1 MKYKQVTADEWA
13 DFCSSFRTYATE
25 DFEGED
31 YHSVMYNKL
40 GLRAQGPMV
49 GTIIGVVHYHH
60 DGTKTYEI
68 ADMPV
73 EDLKEHQR

>member
-13 DFCSSFRTYATE
+13 EFLSSFRTYAT
-25 DFEGED
+25 DGVEGDD
-31 YHSVMYNKL
+31 YHVVMYDKL
-40 GLRAQGPMV
+40 SQGPLV
-49 GTIIGVVHYHH
+49 GEIIGVVHYHH

-73 EDLKEHQR
+73 EEK

>member
-25 DFEGED
+25 SREGKD
-31 YHSVMYNKL
+31 NHSVMYNKL
-40 GLRAQGPMV
+40 AQGPLV

-68 ADMPV
+68 ADMPT
-73 EDLKEHQR
+73 EEE

>member
-13 DFCSSFRTYATE
+13 EFLSSFRTYAT
-25 DFEGED
+25 DGVEGDD
-31 YHSVMYNKL
+31 YHVVMYDKL
-40 GLRAQGPMV
+40 SQGPLV

-68 ADMPV
+68 ADMPNDEV
-73 EDLKEHQR
+73 QK

>member
-31 YHSVMYNKL
+31 YHSVMYHKL
-40 GLRAQGPMV
+40 SQGPMV
-49 GTIIGVVHYHH
+49 GEIIGVVHYHH
-60 DGTKTYEI
+60 DGSRTYEI
-68 ADMPV
+68 WDMPG
-73 EDLKEHQR
+73 EQAK

>member
-25 DFEGED
+25 NVEGED
-31 YHSVMYNKL
+31 GHSVMYDKL
-40 GLRAQGPMV
+40 AQGPMV
-49 GTIIGVVHYHH
+49 GEIIGVVHYHH

-68 ADMPV
+68 AEMPV
-73 EDLKEHQR
+73 EEQAK

>member
-13 DFCSSFRTYATE
+13 DFCSSFRTYASE
-25 DFEGED
+25 DFEGDD
-31 YHSVMYNKL
+31 YHSVMYDKL
-40 GLRAQGPMV
+40 SQGPVV
-49 GTIIGVVHYHH
+49 GEIIGVVHYHH

-68 ADMPV
+68 ADLPV

>member
-1 MKYKQVTADEWA
+1 MKYRQVTADEWA

-25 DFEGED
+25 GREGEGED
-31 YHSVMYNKL
+31 RHSVMYDKL
-40 GLRAQGPMV
+40 SQGPLV

>member
-25 DFEGED
+25 GQEGKD
-31 YHSVMYNKL
+31 HHSVMYNKL
-40 GLRAQGPMV
+40 SQGPLV
-49 GTIIGVVHYHH
+49 GEIIGVVHYHR

-68 ADMPV
+68 ADMPT
-73 EDLKEHQR
+73 EEEWR

>member
-1 MKYKQVTADEWA
+1 M
-13 DFCSSFRTYATE
+13 
-25 DFEGED
+25 DFEGDD

-40 GLRAQGPMV
+40 AQGPLV

-68 ADMPV
+68 ADMPNDEV
-73 EDLKEHQR
+73 QK

>member
-31 YHSVMYNKL
+31 YHSVMYDKL
-40 GLRAQGPMV
+40 SQGPLV

-68 ADMPV
+68 ADMPNDEV
-73 EDLKEHQR
+73 QK

>member
-13 DFCSSFRTYATE
+13 DFCSSFRTYASE

-31 YHSVMYNKL
+31 YHSVMYDKL
-40 GLRAQGPMV
+40 AQGPMV
-49 GTIIGVVHYHH
+49 GEIIGVVHYHH

-68 ADMPV
+68 ADMPNDG
-73 EDLKEHQR
+73 ELT

>member
-13 DFCSSFRTYATE
+13 DFRSSFRTYASE

-49 GTIIGVVHYHH
+49 GTIIGVVHYHR

-68 ADMPV
+68 ADMPNDEV
-73 EDLKEHQR
+73 QK

>member
-25 DFEGED
+25 GHEGED
-31 YHSVMYNKL
+31 HHSVMYNKL
-40 GLRAQGPMV
+40 SQGPMV
-49 GTIIGVVHYHH
+49 GAIIGVVHYHH

-68 ADMPV
+68 ADMPI
-73 EDLKEHQR
+73 EYSKEYQR